1 MAELSLEQRRAIAV
15 AQARLRMQ
23 AAPTARGPATRG
35 RGGNLAEEQAAIDRV
50 TGRNAPA
57 AAAAPPPPRWAKGA
71 TYETLKMAAPEMA
84 MSAISGGVGQG
95 VAALRNVYGMLSGED
110 VAKET
115 GPRGAATAE
124 SMTYRPRTALGQAG
138 NDAIAYPFRKIQ
150 EGGNW
155 AQDRLTDAGM
165 PGMGVAA
172 NSAIQIAPQAV
183 LTVLGMRSR
192 QPQVP
197 TAAPATPPGANLG
210 PALPRGSSRPS
221 GGWAPPVPRD
231 PGSGVR
237 GFVSRQTARFRA
249 GGPDQIARDILLEEF
264 GTPADRAR
272 ISAMLRNAGESVPG
286 FKPTAAQVLDG
297 TPQGPAVAA
306 YTDYVSRMSGSRR
319 GNPVARF
326 KERATAQGRAI
337 EAAETARDL
346 ATNPMRRRAL
356 ANANRTTQ
364 AITEAE
370 AAIADRYASKAAAL
384 QDKGRF
390 QSTAAEQSRRAL
402 NRDAPGGPITSRLG
416 LDRPSRSTPPQATG
430 AASRPPAKY
439 TANAA
444 RADEAA
450 AAAVEMDPIIAQRQ
464 AELAAAEGRL
474 SNATAGG
481 SEALTGAKVDAQ
493 VARVQGTPGLRA
505 SDVVQQ
511 SMSKLREKL
520 AEITQKDGTVNADDL
535 YTVRKELGNYIEQA
549 AKESANW
556 DKSLTGG
563 LLRDMQ
569 KVMDDAIEG
578 AGGTGWKEYLNEYST
593 RSSAIDHAKA
603 QLQDWRKQAKDVS
616 IGYSDHVE
624 RATST
629 GLPNMLERNAMIAN
643 AILRHVNKRFAPR
656 VEAAMTRILL
666 DDPAKVADMI
676 DGVSAPSSPKSP
688 MLPNNRL
695 RAPAR
700 GAAVAGATQPRKKEK
715 R

>member
-1 MAELSLEQRRAIAV
+1 VAELSLEQRRAIAV

-57 AAAAPPPPRWAKGA
+57 APAAPAPPRWAKGA

-150 EGGNW
+150 EGGNYV
-155 AQDRLTDAGM
+155 QDRLTDAGM

-172 NSAIQIAPQAV
+172 NSAIQIAPQAA
-183 LTVLGMRSR
+183 LTVLGMRGR

-197 TAAPATPPGANLG
+197 TAAAPTPPAASIG
-210 PALPRGSSRPS
+210 PVAPRRPAGPV
-221 GGWAPPVPRD
+221 GGWPAPAPRKP
-231 PGSGVR
+231 PGMLSKA
-237 GFVSRQTARFRA
+237 TARFRK
-249 GGPDQIARDILLEEF
+249 GGAEQVARDIFMEEA
-264 GTPADRAR
+264 GTAADRAKL
-272 ISAMLRNAGESVPG
+272 AAALRNVDEVVPG
-286 FKPTAAQVLDG
+286 VKPTTAEVVQG
-297 TPQGPAVAA
+297 MPQGAPVQA
-306 YTDYVSRMSGSRR
+306 YQDYLSRLSGARR
-319 GNPVARF
+319 GNPTVRFGERLQANEKALARAEA
-326 KERATAQGRAI
+326 ERGAVTG
-337 EAAETARDL
+337 
-346 ATNPMRRRAL
+346 PMRRRAL
-356 ANANRTTQ
+356 ANANKTTQ

-370 AAIADRYASKAAAL
+370 AAIADRYASKASAL
-384 QDKGRF
+384 QDKGKF

-402 NRDAPGGPITSRLG
+402 NRDIPSGPVTQRLG
-416 LDRPSRSTPPQATG
+416 LDNPSRSTPPQATG

-444 RADEAA
+444 RAEEAA
-450 AAAVEMDPIIAQRQ
+450 AAAGEMDPIIAQRQ
-464 AELAAAEGRL
+464 AELAAAETRL
-474 SNATAGG
+474 SDATAGG
-481 SEALTGAKVDAQ
+481 KEPLTAAKVDSQ

-505 SDVVQQ
+505 SDVVQK

-520 AEITQKDGTVNADDL
+520 AEITQKDGTINADDL
-535 YTVRKELGNYIEQA
+535 YMVRKEELGNYIEQA
-549 AKESANW
+549 AKDSANW
-556 DKSLTGG
+556 DKRLTGG

-569 KVMDDAIEG
+569 KVMDDAIESSGG
-578 AGGTGWKEYLNEYST
+578 AGWKDYLAEYSR
-593 RSSAIDHAKA
+593 RSDAIDFAR
-603 QLQDWRKQAKDVS
+603 QRMEGWRKSKNPASVS
-616 IGYSDHVE
+616 AGDHVE
-624 RATST
+624 QATST
-629 GLPNMLERNAMIAN
+629 GLPQTLTREGMIAN
-643 AILRHVNKRFAPR
+643 AILRFANKKFAPK
-656 VEAAMTRILL
+656 VEAELTQILL
-666 DDPAKVADMI
+666 DPAKAAEVL
-676 DGVSAPSSPKSP
+676 DGMSRPTPLKPSTG
-688 MLPNNRL
+688 RVQ
-695 RAPAR
+695 AATR

>member
-23 AAPTARGPATRG
+23 AAPTTRGPATRG
-35 RGGNLAEEQAAIDRV
+35 RGGNLAEEQAAIDQV

-57 AAAAPPPPRWAKGA
+57 AAAAPAPPRWAKGA

-84 MSAISGGVGQG
+84 MSAISGGVGQ
-95 VAALRNVYGMLSGED
+95 AAGAVRNLFGMAGGED

-115 GPRGAATAE
+115 GARGAALAE
-124 SMTYRPRTALGQAG
+124 SLTYKPRTALGQGG

-150 EGGNW
+150 EGGNYV
-155 AQDRLTDAGM
+155 QDRLTDAGM

-172 NSAIQIAPQAV
+172 NSAIQIAPQAA

-197 TAAPATPPGANLG
+197 TAAAPTPPAARIGPVG
-210 PALPRGSSRPS
+210 PARPPGSI
-221 GGWAPPVPRD
+221 GGWPAPAPRKP
-231 PGSGVR
+231 PGMI
-237 GFVSRQTARFRA
+237 SRATARFRK
-249 GGPDQIARDILLEEF
+249 GGAEQVARDIFMEEA
-264 GTPADRAR
+264 GTAADRAKL
-272 ISAMLRNAGESVPG
+272 AAALRNVDEVVPG
-286 FKPTAAQVLDG
+286 VKPTTAEVVQGMPEGSAVQAYQDYLSRLTAA
-297 TPQGPAVAA
+297 
-306 YTDYVSRMSGSRR
+306 RR
-319 GNPVARF
+319 GNPNARF
-326 KERATAQGRAI
+326 GLREQANQKALARAESERGAVTG
-337 EAAETARDL
+337 
-346 ATNPMRRRAL
+346 PMRRRAL
-356 ANANRTTQ
+356 ANANKTTQ

-370 AAIADRYASKAAAL
+370 AAIADRYGAKAAAL

-402 NRDAPGGPITSRLG
+402 NRDIPSGPVTQRLG
-416 LDRPSRSTPPQATG
+416 LDNPSRSTPPQATG

-450 AAAVEMDPIIAQRQ
+450 AAAAEMDPIIAQRQ

-481 SEALTGAKVDAQ
+481 AEPLSAAKVDAQ

-505 SDVVQQ
+505 SEVVQK

-520 AEITQKDGTVNADDL
+520 AEITQKDGTINADDL

-549 AKESANW
+549 AKDSANW

-578 AGGTGWKEYLNEYST
+578 AGGAGWKDYLAEYSR
-593 RSSAIDHAKA
+593 RSDAIDFAR
-603 QLQDWRKQAKDVS
+603 QRMEGWRKSKNPASVS
-616 IGYSDHVE
+616 AGDHVE
-624 RATST
+624 QATST
-629 GLPNMLERNAMIAN
+629 GLPQTLTREGMIAN
-643 AILRHVNKRFAPR
+643 AILRFANKKFAPK
-656 VEAAMTRILL
+656 VEAELTQILL
-666 DDPAKVADMI
+666 DPAKAAEVL
-676 DGVSAPSSPKSP
+676 DGMSAPTPLKPSTGR
-688 MLPNNRL
+688 MQ
-695 RAPAR
+695 ATTR